1 MQMKSWQQ
9 AIKDSVVP
17 GTAAAAAM
25 YAAAAACGR
34 REIGSAMAPVN
45 ATSHVVWGEEAAFIQ
60 KPMLR
65 YTGVGVAI
73 GTVATMLWAAVF
85 EKVFG
90 QTIERRGI
98 PAALL
103 GGAAAAGTAYVKDYY
118 LFPRR
123 LQPGFEKRLP
133 ARSLLYIYGA
143 MGAGLAVGGWAAS
156 RAFARSSRRARR
168 PRLLA
173 GVVRGIE

>member
-1 MQMKSWQQ
+1 MQMKSWQE
-9 AIKDSVVP
+9 AIKHSVVP
-17 GTAAAAAM
+17 GTAATAAM
-25 YAAAAACGR
+25 YATAAACGR
-34 REIGSAMAPVN
+34 RELGSAMAPVN

-73 GTVATMLWAAVF
+73 GTAATVLWAAVF

-90 QTIERRGI
+90 RAIEQRGI

-103 GGAAAAGTAYVKDYY
+103 GGAAAAGTAYLKDYY
-118 LFPRR
+118 VFPRR
-123 LQPGFEKRLP
+123 LRPGFEKRLP
-133 ARSLLYIYGA
+133 ARALLYIYGA
-143 MGAGLAVGGWAAS
+143 MGVGLAVGGWAAS
-156 RAFARSSRRARR
+156 RAFGRSSRR

-173 GVVRGIE
+173 RAARGTA